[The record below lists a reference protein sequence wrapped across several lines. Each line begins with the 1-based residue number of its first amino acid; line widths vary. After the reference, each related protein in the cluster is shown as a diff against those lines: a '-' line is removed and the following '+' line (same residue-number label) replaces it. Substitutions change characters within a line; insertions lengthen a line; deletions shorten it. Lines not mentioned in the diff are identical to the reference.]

1 MRTYALAFAEVLFAC
16 VPDGEDIDH
25 ILEGE
30 ACVGCAGN
38 DPGEVRVVRGLTL
51 TARLAASDEV
61 VWCAGPDGDLLD
73 ESGRAYPY
81 AVRRERWPE
90 RG

>member
-1 MRTYALAFAEVLFAC
+1 MMRTYALAFAEVLFAC
-16 VPDGEDIDH
+16 VPDSEDIDR

-30 ACVGCAGN
+30 ACVGGAEN

-51 TARLAASDEV
+51 TARPAAGDEV
-61 VWCAGPDGDLLD
+61 VWRAGPDGDLID

-81 AVRRERWPE
+81 AVRRGGSP
-90 RG
+90 